1 MSFKKL
7 ALAAVL
13 SVAATPVLAA
23 ECVVDIESNDAMQ
36 FNTKEISISKTCEE
50 FTINMKH
57 VGKLPAAAMGHNVVI
72 TKTEDMQAVAT
83 DGIAAGAAKNYVKE
97 GDERIVAHT
106 KLIGGGESTSVTFPV
121 KDLVADT
128 DYTFFC
134 SFPGH
139 SAIMK
144 GDVKLVD

>member
-50 FTINMKH
+50 FTVNMKH

-83 DGIAAGAAKNYVKE
+83 DGIAAGAAKDYVKE

-106 KLIGGGESTSVTFPV
+106 KLIGGGESTTVTFPV
-121 KDLVADT
+121 KNLAADAN
-128 DYTFFC
+128 YTFFC

-139 SAIMK
+139 SALMK
-144 GDVKLVD
+144 GAVKLVD

>member
-23 ECVVDIESNDAMQ
+23 ECVVEIDSNDAMQ
-36 FNTKEISISKTCEE
+36 FNTKEISVSKSCKD
-50 FTINMKH
+50 FTINLKH

-72 TKTEDMQAVAT
+72 TKTADMQAVAT
-83 DGIAAGAAKNYVKE
+83 EGVAAGLANNYVKE
-97 GDERIVAHT
+97 GDERVVAHT
-106 KLIGGGESTSVTFPV
+106 KIIGGGESTTVTFPV
-121 KDLVADT
+121 EKLAADG
-128 DYTFFC
+128 DYSFFC

-139 SAIMK
+139 FAIMK
-144 GDVKLVD
+144 GAVKLVD